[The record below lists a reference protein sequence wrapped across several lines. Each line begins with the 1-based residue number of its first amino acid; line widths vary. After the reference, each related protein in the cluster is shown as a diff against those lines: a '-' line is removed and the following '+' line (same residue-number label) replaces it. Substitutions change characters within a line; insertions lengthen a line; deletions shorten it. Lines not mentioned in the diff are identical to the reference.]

1 MTSFSLDTRTP
12 EHKAAA
18 EQVVK
23 ELQETFGE
31 ENVKVSENWELWV
44 FIEITGASAYFN
56 GACASFETYT
66 LSMSNEDKK
75 QYQISGDLIDTIYIL

>member
-18 EQVVK
+18 ERVVK

-31 ENVKVSENWELWV
+31 ENVRVSENWELWV
-44 FIEITGASAYFN
+44 LIKITGTIAYFS
-56 GACASFETYT
+56 GACASVEPNT
-66 LSMSNEDKK
+66 LSIRD
-75 QYQISGDLIDTIYIL
+75 